1 MKKNLF
7 IVRLDSFF
15 TETSGDVVGK
25 GEFSITVSN
34 EGEEH
39 QYPLEGFIRLGKN
52 ETFAPRPYPTIC
64 TGTIESD
71 QKVILHV
78 KVTEHDLKEDDIF
91 IDSEFSI
98 HTEFFEQNVE
108 IVGTTHQCKL
118 SLNILI
124 ENIEIAL

>member
-1 MKKNLF
+1 MKKYLY
-7 IVRLDSFF
+7 IVRLGSFF
-15 TETSGDVVGK
+15 TEISGDVIGK

-39 QYPLEGFIRLGKN
+39 QYPSEGFIRLGKN

-64 TGTIESD
+64 TGTIESE
-71 QKVILHV
+71 QKVTLHV
-78 KVTEHDLKEDDIF
+78 KVTEHDLQEDDIF

-98 HTEFFEQNVE
+98 HTEFFEQNVD
-108 IVGTTHQCKL
+108 IVGTDHPCKL

-124 ENIEIAL
+124 EHIEIAM